1 MEFKEFFTMFN
12 TAMAL
17 YLVMLCSVV
26 VVNKTVSKIMGKF
39 KK

>member
-1 MEFKEFFTMFN
+1 MEFKDFFTMFN
-12 TAMAL
+12 IAMAL
-17 YLVMLCSVV
+17 YLVMLCAVV

>member
-17 YLVMLCSVV
+17 YLVMLCAV
-26 VVNKTVSKIMGKF
+26 VVNKAVSKIMSKI

>member
-17 YLVMLCSVV
+17 YLVMLCAVV

>member
-17 YLVMLCSVV
+17 YLVMLCAVV
-26 VVNKTVSKIMGKF
+26 VVNKVFSKIMSKI

>member
-1 MEFKEFFTMFN
+1 MEFKDFFTMFN

-17 YLVMLCSVV
+17 YLVMLCAVV
-26 VVNKTVSKIMGKF
+26 VVNKTVSKIMAKF

>member
-1 MEFKEFFTMFN
+1 MEFKDFFTMFN

-17 YLVMLCSVV
+17 YLAMLCAVV

>member
-1 MEFKEFFTMFN
+1 MFN

-17 YLVMLCSVV
+17 YLVMLCAVV

>member
-17 YLVMLCSVV
+17 YLVMLCAVV
-26 VVNKTVSKIMGKF
+26 VVNKAVSKIMSKI